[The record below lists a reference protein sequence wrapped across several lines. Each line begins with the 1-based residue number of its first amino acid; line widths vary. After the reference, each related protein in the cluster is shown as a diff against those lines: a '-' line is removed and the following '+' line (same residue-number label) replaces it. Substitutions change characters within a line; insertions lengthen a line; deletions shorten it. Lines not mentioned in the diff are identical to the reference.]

1 MKPHLRRALA
11 AVAVAGACAGGVSN
25 VYALGR
31 MAEVSIIDRDTG
43 STLPVYAA
51 RGQYWVAG
59 TPGHRYAVA
68 LHNHTG
74 NRVLAVMAID
84 GVNVVTGES
93 AAWGQDGYV
102 FAAGESSEIAGW
114 RKSQAEIAAFEFTS
128 LGDSYAARTG
138 RPKDV
143 GVIGVALFRERPAPQ
158 DYVPP
163 PMVRPRTDRESRA
176 YADSPASA
184 PAPVVQAAPANEIQG
199 GVQADAAA
207 AAKSAARAQSTP
219 TRPAQPK
226 LGTGHGDREDSW
238 VEYTSFERARSQPDE
253 IVVLH
258 YDSRENLIAMGVI
271 APRPTVPSPNPF
283 PGERNGFVPDPPARR

>member
-11 AVAVAGACAGGVSN
+11 AVAVAGACAAGSSN
-25 VYALGR
+25 VFALGR
-31 MAEVSIIDRDTG
+31 LADISVIDRDTG

-59 TPGHRYAVA
+59 TPGHRYAVS
-68 LHNHTG
+68 LSNRSGH
-74 NRVLAVMAID
+74 RVLAVMAID

-93 AAWGQDGYV
+93 AAWSQDGYV
-102 FAAGESSEIAGW
+102 FDAGDSAQIAGW

-143 GVIGVALFRERPAPQ
+143 GVIGVALFRERPAP
-158 DYVPP
+158 
-163 PMVRPRTDRESRA
+163 RPRVAPPAASQRAPERERDT
-176 YADSPASA
+176 YAEPPASA
-184 PAPVVQAAPANEIQG
+184 PAPTVQPVVPPNEIWGGMQANEAQA
-199 GVQADAAA
+199 QADTRATSEARRAA
-207 AAKSAARAQSTP
+207 S
-219 TRPAQPK
+219 K
-226 LGTGHGDREDSW
+226 LGTGHGEREDDW
-238 VEYTSFERARSQPDE
+238 VDYTSFERARSRPDE
-253 IVVLH
+253 VVVLH

-271 APRPTVPSPNPF
+271 AARPTPPQPNPF